1 LERKETEL
9 GQARSLNQNLEQANS
24 ELRELNKRLLRELER
39 KDPYND
45 FTSIGRYPGQDI
57 F

>member
-1 LERKETEL
+1 L
-9 GQARSLNQNLEQANS
+9 GQAKAQNERFEKENCD
-24 ELRELNKRLLRELER
+24 LRELNKRLLRELER
-39 KDPYND
+39 RDPCND